1 MLSQHGEASSYC
13 TRLGDTNSEMIPRA
27 HINGVDSWAGPSSLP
42 PDAMSERRWY
52 AVFTF
57 PQNEKSAM
65 KQLELR
71 EVEAFLPTY
80 ETVKVWKNRQR
91 VKTIVPLFPAYLFVN
106 IERRERVKVLQ
117 SPGVINIV
125 GNIRQDASIA
135 ASEIELLR
143 SSVQLRNVEPYQELA
158 LGKTVRIKRGYME
171 GVEGVLVRKG
181 NGLRFVLSLK
191 LINQNAAIEVCAED
205 LEHVTD

>member
-1 MLSQHGEASSYC
+1 
-13 TRLGDTNSEMIPRA
+13 MIPQA
-27 HINGVDSWAGPSSLP
+27 QIDGIDSWVGPSSLP
-42 PDAMSERRWY
+42 AGGMNERRWY
-52 AVFTF
+52 AVFTV

-65 KQLELR
+65 KQLQLR

-91 VKTIVPLFPAYLFVN
+91 VKTVVPLFPTYLFVN
-106 IERRERVKVLQ
+106 IEKRERVKVLQ
-117 SPGVINIV
+117 SPGVIHIV
-125 GNIRQDASIA
+125 GSSQQDASIPA
-135 ASEIELLR
+135 AEIELLR
-143 SSVQLRNVEPYQELA
+143 SSVQGRMVEPYRELA

-191 LINQNAAIEVCAED
+191 LINQNAAIEVRAED
-205 LEHVTD
+205 LDEVTN